1 MSYSD
6 SDSESITAA
15 LAEQLA
21 RPCDDYLA
29 VPADGAARAAG
40 MIAELL

>member
-1 MSYSD
+1 MNYSA
-6 SDSESITAA
+6 SDPESITAA

-21 RPCDDYLA
+21 TTCDYLA

-40 MIAELL
+40 LIAELL